1 MKTRESERKMRMG
14 CKKLV
19 CALLSCTMLCACTST
34 KSVEKQSNKKQYV
47 KTDQFTS
54 ALIDSTDYK
63 GKWIKIEG
71 KVKLGPEVSGKQGY
85 LVKYVPAQRRY
96 FFFKTDKDLGYQPGD
111 YVKVEGQIGKDT
123 NLVNS
128 SGNALSITTIT
139 HAKVSDGS
147 YKDVEVPTY
156 CTNKPKEPKQ
166 TIDGITMKVSKVEY
180 ANQETRVYV
189 SIENNSDQPI
199 YYDPNYIIL
208 QQDGTHINSDVLSSS
223 YEKGNYPQL
232 ANAIEPHSKT
242 SGIVVFSVIS
252 SEKDCDVIT
261 TLFTA
266 NLAGI
271 DFTIHVNA

>member
-96 FFFKTDKDLGYQPGD
+96 FFYKLIKIL
-111 YVKVEGQIGKDT
+111 DT
-123 NLVNS
+123 NQEIMS
-128 SGNALSITTIT
+128 KWKGKS
-139 HAKVSDGS
+139 AK
-147 YKDVEVPTY
+147 
-156 CTNKPKEPKQ
+156 
-166 TIDGITMKVSKVEY
+166 I
-180 ANQETRVYV
+180 
-189 SIENNSDQPI
+189 PI
-199 YYDPNYIIL
+199 
-208 QQDGTHINSDVLSSS
+208 
-223 YEKGNYPQL
+223 
-232 ANAIEPHSKT
+232 
-242 SGIVVFSVIS
+242 
-252 SEKDCDVIT
+252 
-261 TLFTA
+261 
-266 NLAGI
+266 
-271 DFTIHVNA
+271 